1 MLAEMNTLP
10 RIKTVV
16 PMDGYRLSVLFDDG
30 RKVVYDVV
38 EDIDTIGAFGDL
50 KTVEGLWPQVQ
61 VDKSRTVVYW
71 NDWIDLPS
79 DTLYEYGK

>member
-1 MLAEMNTLP
+1 MNTLP
-10 RIKTVV
+10 RIKSVF
-16 PMDGYRLSVLFDDG
+16 PMDGYLLSVLFDDG
-30 RKVVYDVV
+30 RKVVYDVG
-38 EDIDTIGAFGDL
+38 EDIENISAFNDL

-79 DTLYEYGK
+79 DTLYEYGR

>member
-1 MLAEMNTLP
+1 MNTLP
-10 RIKTVV
+10 RIKSVS
-16 PMDGYRLSVLFDDG
+16 PMDGYQLSVLFGDG
-30 RKVVYDVV
+30 RKVVYNVA
-38 EDIDTIGAFGDL
+38 EDIETISAFSDL

-79 DTLYEYGK
+79 DTLYEYGR

>member
-1 MLAEMNTLP
+1 MS
-10 RIKTVV
+10 RIKNVV
-16 PMDGYRLSVLFDDG
+16 PIDGYPLSVLFDDG
-30 RKVVYDVV
+30 KKVVYNVA
-38 EDIDTIGAFGDL
+38 EDIEAIGAFSDL

-79 DTLYEYGK
+79 DTLYEFGQ

>member
-1 MLAEMNTLP
+1 MNTLP
-10 RIKTVV
+10 RIKSVV
-16 PMDGYRLSVLFDDG
+16 PMDGYLLSVLFDDG
-30 RKVVYDVV
+30 KRVVYNVA
-38 EDIDTIGAFGDL
+38 EDIDAIGAFGDL

-79 DTLYEYGK
+79 DTLYEYGR

>member
-1 MLAEMNTLP
+1 MKTLP
-10 RIKTVV
+10 RIKNVV

-30 RKVVYDVV
+30 RKVVYNVA
-38 EDIDTIGAFGDL
+38 EDIETISAFGAL

-79 DTLYEYGK
+79 DTLYEFGR